1 VRGPI
6 KPITAITISIATAM
20 KGEDKEKRSTAFN
33 PTPSSVVRTIREAT
47 LIFHLREGVIWRIL
61 SCQRAGALQDAV
73 RPAVTGCLGLME
85 ARMIEGR
92 HIDHAQLLQLG
103 KVLLLLVEREELLV
117 NIPVVDQLTK
127 KVVPI
132 EELSRAS

>member
-1 VRGPI
+1 MAHTLMSESWSAPRC
-6 KPITAITISIATAM
+6 IS
-20 KGEDKEKRSTAFN
+20 
-33 PTPSSVVRTIREAT
+33 
-47 LIFHLREGVIWRIL
+47 
-61 SCQRAGALQDAV
+61 AGCNC
-73 RPAVTGCLGLME
+73 CLGLME

-117 NIPVVDQLTK
+117 NLPVVDQLSK

>member
-1 VRGPI
+1 
-6 KPITAITISIATAM
+6 
-20 KGEDKEKRSTAFN
+20 
-33 PTPSSVVRTIREAT
+33 
-47 LIFHLREGVIWRIL
+47 
-61 SCQRAGALQDAV
+61 
-73 RPAVTGCLGLME
+73 ME

-117 NIPVVDQLTK
+117 NLPVVDQLSK